1 MSASIYANTA
11 KLHESELKLFYP
23 KRPWPPRR
31 RFSSGGALF
40 DGMLTYWVEK
50 GDMIDNMFARSA
62 KVAASEPTAGKV
74 LMEVI
79 ERLKLGP
86 SVYRRFKRISGV
98 KAAPLV
104 DDKIKERLQRIM
116 KNNV

>member
-1 MSASIYANTA
+1 
-11 KLHESELKLFYP
+11 
-23 KRPWPPRR
+23 
-31 RFSSGGALF
+31 
-40 DGMLTYWVEK
+40 
-50 GDMIDNMFARSA
+50 MIDNMFARSA

-86 SVYRRFKRISGV
+86 SVYRRFKRISGA